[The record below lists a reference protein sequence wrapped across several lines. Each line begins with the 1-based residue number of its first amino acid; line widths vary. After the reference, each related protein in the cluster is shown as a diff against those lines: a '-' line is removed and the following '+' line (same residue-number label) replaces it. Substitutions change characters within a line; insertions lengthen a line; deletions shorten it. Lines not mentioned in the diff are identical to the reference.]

1 MKRYL
6 IPTEI
11 ISRIIVCGGRHFND
25 YACLESILD
34 DVLADHNLGYTE
46 VEVVSGGC
54 PSGAD
59 ALGELYAATH
69 NIQCSRFPAEWDR
82 FGKAAGPIR
91 NSQMVN
97 YAGESQKPI
106 VVAFS
111 NSTTRGTNDTIK
123 KANKLGIEIVN
134 IQYTSV
140 ESSMSVFGGI
150 QISDGGYDFDFTKDV
165 AGDIIDLTKQ
175 HINFTRMNGI
185 IRYFG
190 YKFNS
195 SVESVIRKTF
205 LTWIKTPQGYQN
217 PGVVEMIDRCVEEFA
232 ENNTSRYDYIIA
244 VDSQSALTT
253 ILAEKLAKTFSSQVV
268 TAKKLSI
275 SDLQVDDKA
284 VKDEMLSQGKSQEY
298 IGKMLAFLQN
308 RYIEPQKKSGHF
320 AISKIAPKYRKWI
333 KPMFQIPDSQEL
345 INSQRV
351 LVVDE
356 TITTGQS
363 INQVVT
369 TLKASGYSGDVDV
382 LTLLSNR

>member
-6 IPTEI
+6 KPTEV

-34 DVLADHNLGYTE
+34 DVLADHNLGYAE

-59 ALGELYAATH
+59 ALGELFATTH
-69 NIQCSRFPAEWDR
+69 NIQCSRFPAEWDKY
-82 FGKAAGPIR
+82 GKSAGPIR

-97 YAGESQKPI
+97 YARESQKPI

-150 QISDGGYDFDFTKDV
+150 QISDGEYDFDFTRDV
-165 AGDIIDLTKQ
+165 TEDIIDLTKQ

-232 ENNTSRYDYIIA
+232 ENNTSNYDYIIA

-253 ILAEKLAKTFSSQVV
+253 ILAEKLAKTFTSQVV

-275 SDLQVDDKA
+275 MDLQIDDKA

-298 IGKMLAFLQN
+298 VEKMLAFLQN

-345 INSQRV
+345 INSRRV

-363 INQVVT
+363 VNQVVT

-382 LTLLSNR
+382 FTLLSNR